1 MIMNVKDK
9 VIAITGAAQGLG
21 RAFAQ
26 SMAEQGAHIA
36 LLDMQENLLEEACNE
51 LRKCGVKAEPFV
63 VNVTDEDAVEQAF
76 SKIAERFGQLNGLI
90 NSAGIMRDGM
100 LLKVKEG
107 KVVGKMSKQQC
118 PSVLDVNVTGTFLCS
133 REAATQMIETKS
145 EGVIINIS
153 SVSRAGN
160 MGQTNYSA
168 SKSAVATMTV
178 SWGKELA
185 KYGIRTGCI
194 APGLVDTAMAAQMRP
209 EMRDLFL
216 ATVPLRRL
224 ANVEELGHT
233 AKYIFENDYF
243 TGRTIE
249 LDGGTRV

>member
-1 MIMNVKDK
+1 MQLEGS

-21 RAFAQ
+21 RAMAQ
-26 SMAEQGAHIA
+26 EVAQQGASVA
-36 LLDMQENLLEEACNE
+36 LIDMQEGPLEQAAKE
-51 LRKCGVKAEPFV
+51 LRGLGVKVEYYV
-63 VNVTDEDAVEQAF
+63 VNVTNEAEVEVAF
-76 SKIAERFGQLNGLI
+76 ADIGMDFGQLNGLI

-107 KVVGKMSKQQC
+107 KVVSKMSKEQFQ
-118 PSVLDVNVTGTFLCS
+118 SVLDVNVTGTFLCG
-133 REAATQMIETKS
+133 REAAKQMIESKS
-145 EGVIINIS
+145 DGVIINIS

-168 SKSAVATMTV
+168 SKAAVATMTV
-178 SWGKELA
+178 SWAKELA
-185 KYGIRTGCI
+185 RFGIRTGCI
-194 APGLVDTAMAAQMRP
+194 APGLVETAMAAQMRP
-209 EMRDLFL
+209 EMREAFL
-216 ATVPLRRL
+216 NTVPMRRL
-224 ANVEELGHT
+224 AEVEELAHT

>member
-1 MIMNVKDK
+1 MNVKNK
-9 VIAITGAAQGLG
+9 VVAITGAAQGLG
-21 RAFAQ
+21 RAMAE
-26 SMAEQGAHIA
+26 SMAQQGAHLA
-36 LLDMQENLLEEACNE
+36 LLDMQQDALNLACEE
-51 LRKCGVKAEPFV
+51 LKRYGIKAEPFV
-63 VNVTDEDAVEQAF
+63 VDVTNEDEVEAIFLQ
-76 SKIAERFGQLNGLI
+76 IAQRFGQLNGLI

-107 KVVGKMSKQQC
+107 KVVGKMSKQQFQ
-118 PSVLDVNVTGTFLCS
+118 SVMDVNVTGTFLCT

-145 EGVIINIS
+145 DGVIINIS

-209 EMRDLFL
+209 EMRELFL

-224 ANVEELGHT
+224 ANVEELGH
-233 AKYIFENDYF
+233 AAMFIFENDYF
-243 TGRTIE
+243 TGRTLE

>member
-1 MIMNVKDK
+1 MDLKNK

-21 RAFAQ
+21 RAMAE
-26 SMAEQGAHIA
+26 SLAEQGARLA
-36 LLDMQENLLEEACNE
+36 LLDMQEKGLQKACEELAA
-51 LRKCGVKAEPFV
+51 KGVEAKYFV
-63 VNVTDEDAVEQAF
+63 VNVTDEDGVEQAF
-76 SKIAERFGQLNGLI
+76 NDIAEQFGQLNGLI

-107 KVVGKMSKQQC
+107 KVVDKMSKQQFQ
-118 PSVLDVNVTGTFLCS
+118 SVLDVNVTGTFLCG
-133 REAATQMIETKS
+133 REAAAQMVNTGS

-185 KYGIRTGCI
+185 RFGIRTGCI

-209 EMRDLFL
+209 EMREMFL
-216 ATVPLRRL
+216 KTVPLRRL
-224 ANVEELGHT
+224 ADVEELGHA
-233 AKYIFENDYF
+233 AKFIFENDYF
-243 TGRTIE
+243 TARTLE

>member
-1 MIMNVKDK
+1 MQLEGS

-21 RAFAQ
+21 RAMAQ
-26 SMAEQGAHIA
+26 EVAQQGASVA
-36 LLDMQENLLEEACNE
+36 LIDMQEGPLEQAAKE
-51 LRKCGVKAEPFV
+51 LRGLGVKAEYYV
-63 VNVTDEDAVEQAF
+63 VNVTNEAEVEVAF
-76 SKIAERFGQLNGLI
+76 ADIGMDFGQLNGLI

-107 KVVGKMSKQQC
+107 KVVSKMSKEQFQ
-118 PSVLDVNVTGTFLCS
+118 SVLDVNVTGTFLCG
-133 REAATQMIETKS
+133 REAAKQMIESKS
-145 EGVIINIS
+145 DGVIINIS

-168 SKSAVATMTV
+168 SKAAVATMTV
-178 SWGKELA
+178 SWAKELA
-185 KYGIRTGCI
+185 RFGIRTGCI
-194 APGLVDTAMAAQMRP
+194 APGLVETAMAAQMRP
-209 EMRDLFL
+209 EMREAFL
-216 ATVPLRRL
+216 NTVPMRRL
-224 ANVEELGHT
+224 AEVEELAHT

>member
-1 MIMNVKDK
+1 MQLEGS

-21 RAFAQ
+21 RAMAQEFAQ
-26 SMAEQGAHIA
+26 QGASVA
-36 LLDMQENLLEEACNE
+36 LIDMQEESLVQAAKE
-51 LRKCGVKAEPFV
+51 LRSLGVKVEYYV
-63 VNVTDEDAVEQAF
+63 VNVTNEAEVEVAF
-76 SKIAERFGQLNGLI
+76 ADIGMDFGQLNGLI

-100 LLKVKEG
+100 LLKVKDG
-107 KVVGKMSKQQC
+107 KVVSKMSKEQFQ
-118 PSVLDVNVTGTFLCS
+118 SVLDVNVTGTFLCG
-133 REAATQMIETKS
+133 REAAKQMIESKS

-160 MGQTNYSA
+160 IGQTNYSA
-168 SKSAVATMTV
+168 MTV

-185 KYGIRTGCI
+185 RFGIRTGCI
-194 APGLVDTAMAAQMRP
+194 APGLVETAMAAQMRP
-209 EMRDLFL
+209 EMREAFL
-216 ATVPLRRL
+216 NTVPMRRL
-224 ANVEELGHT
+224 AEVEELAHT

>member
-1 MIMNVKDK
+1 MNVNDK
-9 VIAITGAAQGLG
+9 VIAVTGAAQGLG
-21 RAFAQ
+21 RAMAQ
-26 SMAEQGAHIA
+26 SLAEQGAHIA
-36 LLDMQENLLEEACNE
+36 LLDMQEEALNKAAEEIQS
-51 LRKCGVKAEPFV
+51 LGVKARAYV
-63 VNVTDEDAVEQAF
+63 VNVTDEAQVEQTFAA
-76 SKIAERFGQLNGLI
+76 IAADFGRLNGLI

-100 LLKVKEG
+100 LLKVKDG
-107 KVVGKMSKQQC
+107 QVVDKMSKQQFQ
-118 PSVLDVNVTGTFLCS
+118 SVLDVNVTGTFLCG
-133 REAATQMIETKS
+133 REAAAQMVNTKS

-185 KYGIRTGCI
+185 RFGIRTGCI

-209 EMRDLFL
+209 EMRDKFL
-216 ATVPLRRL
+216 STVPLRRL
-224 ANVEELGHT
+224 ADVGELGH
-233 AKYIFENDYF
+233 AARFIFENDYF
-243 TGRTIE
+243 TGRTLE